1 MWINKALMRDGF
13 IVSPNN
19 FCLGLRGR
27 QRVGHKI
34 PMMWTGLEPH
44 GWWELDLA
52 GGVQRVTM
60 LGCKIQSKVS
70 VNHGNSGNI
79 ETFVGASEFS
89 DFFFES
95 LRSFFVLKICDSSH
109 HVIAPSDYINAG
121 AVVFFFFFASHAAAP
136 DPHGQV
142 FTNETYLNLTELIG
156 DTSYRWTVSLI
167 YSRKKLLESVPFRWE
182 TSKSLLM

>member
-1 MWINKALMRDGF
+1 
-13 IVSPNN
+13 
-19 FCLGLRGR
+19 
-27 QRVGHKI
+27 
-34 PMMWTGLEPH
+34 
-44 GWWELDLA
+44 
-52 GGVQRVTM
+52 M

-121 AVVFFFFFASHAAAP
+121 AVVFFFLHHMQ
-136 DPHGQV
+136 PHPTRMV
-142 FTNETYLNLTELIG
+142 RFSPMKRI
-156 DTSYRWTVSLI
+156 
-167 YSRKKLLESVPFRWE
+167 
-182 TSKSLLM
+182 